1 MGYMKNLSSLFLL
14 LLCSCYSPPS
24 TLDLPSVTCKF
35 TKYSLQPADYLGQAV
50 KQGSYLCP
58 SGATVTAFLSS
69 SGLVAIRSDDPDVF
83 TTYLDYSLSCKH
95 LPEMLRSHAHLSESG
110 YASSYYCA
118 ERNSF
123 LVLVSSS
130 SLLLAEEFWHSAQ
143 AVR

>member
-1 MGYMKNLSSLFLL
+1 MKKLISLFILFL
-14 LLCSCYSPPS
+14 TSCYSPPS
-24 TLDLPSVTCKF
+24 TLELPGVSCDF

-58 SGATVTAFLSS
+58 SGATVTAFLSR
-69 SGLVAIRSDDPDVF
+69 SGLVSIRSDDPDVF

-95 LPEMLRSHAHLSESG
+95 MPEMLSTHAHLSESG

-118 ERNSF
+118 DRNSF

-130 SLLLAEEFWHSAQ
+130 SILLVEEFWQPAKVFQ
-143 AVR
+143 